1 MKLSEYIKELENLVK
16 GNPQALDME
25 VIYAKDDEGNGYQY
39 VGCAPSEYQFISE
52 GGYCLDMIHPE
63 DYLDSPEDYEGSF
76 KAVLIN

>member
-39 VGCAPSEYQFISE
+39 VGALPVNIS
-52 GGYCLDMIHPE
+52 L
-63 DYLDSPEDYEGSF
+63 F
-76 KAVLIN
+76 RRVATA